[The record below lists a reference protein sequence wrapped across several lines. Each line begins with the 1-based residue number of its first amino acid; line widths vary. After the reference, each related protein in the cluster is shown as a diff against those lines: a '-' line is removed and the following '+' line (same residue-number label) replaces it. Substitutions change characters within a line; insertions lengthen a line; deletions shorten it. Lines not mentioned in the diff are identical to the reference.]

1 MIAVLVMECPLCG
14 KEHIVEVEME
24 QWLKYSIGEELAQN
38 AFPNLSPIEREQ
50 IISNL
55 CPECQADIF

>member
-1 MIAVLVMECPLCG
+1 MTAILVMECPFCG

-24 QWLKYSIGEELAQN
+24 QWLKYQEGELAQN
-38 AFPNLSPIEREQ
+38 AFPNLSPTKREQ

>member
-1 MIAVLVMECPLCG
+1 MIAILVMECPLYG

-24 QWLKYSIGEELAQN
+24 QWLKYRDGELAQN
-38 AFPNLSPIEREQ
+38 AFPNLSPIKREQ